1 MADARQK
8 KYNLRKIFNQFVE
21 ISLDED
27 TTIIHQDSTEDKAE
41 RLYSYQETLKK
52 NIAAIKTLDEEI
64 IDLKNDPAI
73 RNNYY

>member
-1 MADARQK
+1 MAEARQK
-8 KYNLRKIFNQFVE
+8 KYNLRKIFNQ
-21 ISLDED
+21 LDED

-64 IDLKNDPAI
+64 IDLKNNPAI

>member
-1 MADARQK
+1 MAEARQK

-27 TTIIHQDSTEDKAE
+27 TTITYQDSTEDIAE

-52 NIAAIKTLDEEI
+52 NIAAIKTLDKEI
-64 IDLKNDPAI
+64 IDLKNDHAI
-73 RNNYY
+73 RNNY

>member
-1 MADARQK
+1 MAEARQK

-27 TTIIHQDSTEDKAE
+27 TTITYQDSTEDKAE

-52 NIAAIKTLDEEI
+52 NIAAIKTLDKEI
-64 IDLKNDPAI
+64 IDLKNDHAI
-73 RNNYY
+73 RNNY